1 MKKIIILLIVGLVG
15 FFGYNYFFSDK
26 IQSSPPRLAPLGT
39 FYVKEKISIT
49 TEDGIVS
56 LRPGK
61 MVTLIRESGNN
72 SIVTDGKQEFE
83 VAKTSLT
90 NELDI
95 LDGIIS
101 SNANQQKQIAAN
113 AALRDKAAIENIN
126 KWEENI
132 VDKQR
137 RLKLEIT
144 EMTITANR
152 INRELEDAKRA
163 SQASLTKGPTKTQID
178 LEENISQINNKINWN
193 NDQITDLELK
203 LAKARLERQS
213 K

>member
-1 MKKIIILLIVGLVG
+1 M
-15 FFGYNYFFSDK
+15 
-26 IQSSPPRLAPLGT
+26 
-39 FYVKEKISIT
+39 
-49 TEDGIVS
+49 
-56 LRPGK
+56 
-61 MVTLIRESGNN
+61 
-72 SIVTDGKQEFE
+72 TDGKQEFE

-132 VDKQR
+132 VDEQP